1 MRTSVSQNE
10 QMADRVEALER
21 EIESLSEAEYQRL
34 ATWFLNRDAELWDKQ
49 LALDSEAGRLDFLID
64 EVDQEERAGSLT
76 NLFDGI

>member
-10 QMADRVEALER
+10 HMADRVEALER